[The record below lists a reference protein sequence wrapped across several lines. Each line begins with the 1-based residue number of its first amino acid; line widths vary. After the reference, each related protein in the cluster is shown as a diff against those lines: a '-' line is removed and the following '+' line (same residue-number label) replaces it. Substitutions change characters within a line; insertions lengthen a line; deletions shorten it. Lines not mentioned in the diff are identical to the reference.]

1 MGDNVRTV
9 EEEHRLNE
17 VVDKRR
23 DEHWL
28 QLDVRILEDVGEG
41 ALRAVVRQN
50 DDAVGLDARTDETE
64 NDLKIKRKPCRKQ
77 WKKVQVSA
85 FLFCVADDCP
95 CLPVNQMYNNAKRW
109 PNLCFVRLLDDE
121 RLTC

>member
-64 NDLKIKRKPCRKQ
+64 NDLKIKRKP
-77 WKKVQVSA
+77 
-85 FLFCVADDCP
+85 
-95 CLPVNQMYNNAKRW
+95 
-109 PNLCFVRLLDDE
+109 
-121 RLTC
+121 